1 MSQQSFVVEDDMKL
15 KNKNNPRVRCE
26 VSYNTFRHILKPEI
40 EQAFKNFREE
50 KLQNNFPDNN
60 NLETEFYKDLKE
72 NFNNHTDS
80 ELRIISI

>member
-1 MSQQSFVVEDDMKL
+1 MSRHGFVVEVDMKL

-40 EQAFKNFREE
+40 EHAFKNFR
-50 KLQNNFPDNN
+50 KVQLKNNFSDNN
-60 NLETEFYKDLKE
+60 NIEVEFYQDLKE
-72 NFNNHTDS
+72 NFNKYTDS